1 MASFRQRNN
10 KWQARIKR
18 DGYPD
23 QVKTFDLRSDA
34 ERWAR
39 SVESEMDKGIFVDTQ
54 EAQRTTLRELILR
67 YVREVTPTMK
77 SVTEDTIRLKAIAR
91 KPISNWS
98 LANLSAARIASYRDE
113 RLKQVSNGTVIR
125 ELAYLSSIINHA
137 RREWGINSPNPVQ
150 HVRKPPSPAGRT
162 RKLSV
167 DERIKLLAALEPTG
181 RKNIWTKHAVVL
193 ALETAMRRSELLALR
208 WEHIDLPRQTALLP
222 DTKNGTP
229 RTVPLSTTA
238 VELLRSLPR
247 NISGKVFP
255 IKYFTLDAAFK
266 RAVKR
271 AGLEDF
277 HFHDLRHTAITAMAE
292 KLPNLIE
299 LSAVTGHKS
308 LSMLKRY
315 YHPSVE
321 DLARKLG

>member
-10 KWQARIKR
+10 KWQARVSR

-23 QVKTFDLRSDA
+23 QVKTFETRADA

-39 SVESEMDKGIFVDTQ
+39 YVESEMDKGQFVDIL
-54 EAQRTTLRELILR
+54 EAQRTTLKEIILR
-67 YVREVTPTMK
+67 YVAEVTPTMK

-91 KPISNWS
+91 KPIADLS
-98 LANLSAARIASYRDE
+98 LANLNSTRVAAYRDE

-137 RREWGINSPNPVQ
+137 RREWGINTSNPVL
-150 HVRKPPSPAGRT
+150 HVRKPVSPAGRT
-162 RKLSV
+162 RILSR
-167 DERIKLLAALEPTG
+167 DETLRLLKSLEPTG
-181 RKNIWTKHAVVL
+181 RQNVWTRPVVQL
-193 ALETAMRRSELLALR
+193 ALETAMRRSELLRLR
-208 WEHIDLPRQTALLP
+208 WVDIDLVNATAFLA

-229 RTVPLSTTA
+229 RAVPLSTTA
-238 VELLRSLPR
+238 LGVLRSLPR
-247 NISGKVFP
+247 SICGSVFP
-255 IKYFTLDAAFK
+255 LKYFTLDAAFK
-266 RAVKR
+266 RAVRKT
-271 AGLEDF
+271 GLVDF
-277 HFHDLRHTAITAMAE
+277 HFHDLRHTAITAMAK

-308 LSMLKRY
+308 LAMLKRY
-315 YHPSVE
+315 YHPNVE

>member
-1 MASFRQRNN
+1 MASFRQRSN
-10 KWQARIKR
+10 KWQARVSR

-23 QVKTFDLRSDA
+23 QVKTFEARTDA

-39 SVESEMDKGIFVDTQ
+39 SVETEMDKGQFIDTQ

-77 SVTEDTIRLKAIAR
+77 SVSEDTIRLNAIAR
-91 KPISNWS
+91 KPIANWS
-98 LANLSAARIASYRDE
+98 MANLNSTRIAAYRDD

-137 RREWGINSPNPVQ
+137 RREWGINTPNPVQ
-150 HVRKPPSPAGRT
+150 HVRKPISPAGRT
-162 RKLSV
+162 RILSY
-167 DERIKLLAALEPTG
+167 DEKAKLLAALEPRG
-181 RKNIWTKHAVVL
+181 RQNIWTKPVVVL

-208 WEHIDLPRQTALLP
+208 WENIDLVRQTALLP
-222 DTKNGTP
+222 DTKNGSP
-229 RTVPLSTTA
+229 RTVPLSAAA
-238 VELLRSLPR
+238 VDLLKSLPR
-247 NISGKVFP
+247 NISGEPFP

-266 RAVKR
+266 RAVRR
-271 AGLEDF
+271 AGLVDF
-277 HFHDLRHTAITAMAE
+277 HFHDLRHTAITGMAE

-315 YHPSVE
+315 YHPNVE
-321 DLARKLG
+321 ELARKLG

>member
-10 KWQARIKR
+10 KWQARVSR

-23 QVKTFDLRSDA
+23 QVKTFDAKSDA

-39 SVESEMDKGIFVDTQ
+39 SVESEMDKGLFVNTQ

-77 SVTEDTIRLKAIAR
+77 SV
-91 KPISNWS
+91 
-98 LANLSAARIASYRDE
+98 
-113 RLKQVSNGTVIR
+113 
-125 ELAYLSSIINHA
+125 
-137 RREWGINSPNPVQ
+137 
-150 HVRKPPSPAGRT
+150 
-162 RKLSV
+162 
-167 DERIKLLAALEPTG
+167 
-181 RKNIWTKHAVVL
+181 
-193 ALETAMRRSELLALR
+193 
-208 WEHIDLPRQTALLP
+208 P

-229 RTVPLSTTA
+229 RTVPLSTAA
-238 VELLRSLPR
+238 VELLKSLPR
-247 NISGKVFP
+247 NISGEVFP
-255 IKYFTLDAAFK
+255 LKYFTLDAAFK
-266 RAVKR
+266 RAVRR
-271 AGLEDF
+271 AGLIDF

-315 YHPSVE
+315 YHPSIEV
-321 DLARKLG
+321 LARKLG

>member
-23 QVKTFDLRSDA
+23 QVKTFGARSDA

-39 SVESEMDKGIFVDTQ
+39 SVESEMDKGQFVDTQ

-77 SVTEDTIRLKAIAR
+77 SVTEDTIRLKAMAR
-91 KPISNWS
+91 KPIANWS
-98 LANLSAARIASYRDE
+98 LANLSAVRIAAYRDE

-137 RREWGINSPNPVQ
+137 RREWGINTPNPVQ
-150 HVRKPPSPAGRT
+150 YVRKPPSPAGRS
-162 RKLSV
+162 RKLSA
-167 DERIKLLAALEPTG
+167 DERGKLLASVEPRG
-181 RKNIWTKHAVVL
+181 RQNIWTKPVVVL

-208 WEHIDLPRQTALLP
+208 WEHINLSSQTALLP

-229 RTVPLSTTA
+229 RSVPLSTTA

-247 NISGKVFP
+247 NISGVVFP

-271 AGLEDF
+271 AGLVDF

-308 LSMLKRY
+308 LAMLKRY
-315 YHPSVE
+315 YHPNVE

>member
-23 QVKTFDLRSDA
+23 QVKTFGARSDA

-39 SVESEMDKGIFVDTQ
+39 SIESEMDKGQFVDTQ
-54 EAQRTTLRELILR
+54 EAQRTTLKELILR
-67 YVREVTPTMK
+67 YVREVTPTMQ
-77 SVTEDTIRLKAIAR
+77 SVTEDTFRLKAMAR
-91 KPISNWS
+91 KSIANWS

-137 RREWGINSPNPVQ
+137 RREWGINTPNPVQ
-150 HVRKPPSPAGRT
+150 NVRKPPSPAGRT

-167 DERIKLLAALEPTG
+167 DEKVKLLAAIEPRG
-181 RKNIWTKHAVVL
+181 RQNSWTNSVVIL

-208 WEHIDLPRQTALLP
+208 WEHINLANQTALLP

-229 RTVPLSTTA
+229 RSVPLSTTA
-238 VELLRSLPR
+238 VELLRSIPR
-247 NISGKVFP
+247 NISGEVFP

-266 RAVKR
+266 RAVKK
-271 AGLEDF
+271 AELEDF
-277 HFHDLRHTAITAMAE
+277 HFHDLRHTAITAIAE

-308 LSMLKRY
+308 LAMLKRY